1 MSAARE
7 TVTIVGAGLAGT
19 LVATLLARRGHPVRI
34 FERLPDMRRSTIPA
48 GRSINL
54 ALAARGIRALELAG
68 VRSQILE
75 EAFKFPL
82 HCVHFF
88 AHVDDDLDPGKVNPE
103 VAREGENYFEAF
115 EVFVGI

>member
-1 MSAARE
+1 MKAITAEVKPSFEVTGLLVVDLDFGVMRASKARYWNESVSAFF
-7 TVTIVGAGLAGT
+7 TGAWT
-19 LVATLLARRGHPVRI
+19 
-34 FERLPDMRRSTIPA
+34 
-48 GRSINL
+48 
-54 ALAARGIRALELAG
+54 LELAG
-68 VRSQILE
+68 MRSQILE